1 MPFYLYWPRKFLIAL
16 GVTHELPQVQTIFSS
31 EKKKH

>member
-1 MPFYLYWPRKFLIAL
+1 MAL

-31 EKKKH
+31 EKKTLMCVTAAVVT